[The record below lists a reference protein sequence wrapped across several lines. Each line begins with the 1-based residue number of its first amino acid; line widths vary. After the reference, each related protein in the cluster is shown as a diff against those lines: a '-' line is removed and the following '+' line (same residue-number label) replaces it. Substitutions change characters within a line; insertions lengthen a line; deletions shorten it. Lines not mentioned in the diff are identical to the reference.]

1 MADHARVDSPAIVPS
16 VLSAPSCVL
25 WIPLV
30 CQGARGEALSYKLS
44 SHDRQANLCSH
55 QVRWRAVLLTSA
67 RVSPTHV
74 SSEQTETLRQGANAM
89 CNYTLSCQHVIT
101 MAHRLSINSMK
112 SCTLIQTAL
121 HQAESLLPFEEST
134 RLDQRRRIS
143 ASWFCERPLSDA
155 PAHISDICVL
165 LWQRNIKSW

>member
-1 MADHARVDSPAIVPS
+1 MWSLQARPSQLADHARVDSPAIVPS

-101 MAHRLSINSMK
+101 MARRLSINSMK
-112 SCTLIQTAL
+112 SCTLIQTACAFL
-121 HQAESLLPFEEST
+121 NSSSLAHSLLK
-134 RLDQRRRIS
+134 RLRNLGEGALEYDVVLKS
-143 ASWFCERPLSDA
+143 HTHGA
-155 PAHISDICVL
+155 PNHFHT
-165 LWQRNIKSW
+165 